1 MANKIFYEMLSELSK
16 YTVRASDML
25 RRTFYEFNYDDMRFI
40 MMEIHE
46 IENEAD
52 AINHNLQKVD
62 LPI

>member
-1 MANKIFYEMLSELSK
+1 
-16 YTVRASDML
+16 ML

-52 AINHNLQKVD
+52 AINHNLQKA
-62 LPI
+62 LEKQYKS